1 MRRSKSMNREYHDW
15 DSNRLGRAME
25 LLVFGHAGLP
35 VLAFPTSGGRF
46 FDFEDR
52 GMVGAL
58 AEKIEAGGVQ
68 LFCVDSADRESWYNQ
83 QARPRRRIVR
93 HKHYEDY
100 LLKEVVPFIRGKN
113 SDPRLMAVGCSFGGY
128 HAVNLAL
135 RHPDIF
141 SGFVSL
147 SAVFELQRFLD
158 GYYDEDCY
166 FHLPTHYLPN
176 LNDPWYLDRF
186 RGGNYVLVTGWDDP
200 CLKENQELDR
210 ILSEKGIAH
219 QFYIWHGENTHDW
232 PTWQRMLQHYL

>member
-1 MRRSKSMNREYHDW
+1 MNREYHEW

-52 GMVGAL
+52 GMVAAI
-58 AEKIEAGGVQ
+58 AEKIRAGEVQ
-68 LFCVDSADRESWYNQ
+68 MFCVDTADRESWYNHKL
-83 QARPRRRIVR
+83 RPRRRILR

-100 LLKEVVPFIRGKN
+100 LLKEVVPFIRKKN
-113 SDPRLMAVGCSFGGY
+113 TDPRLVAVGCSFGGY

-135 RHPDIF
+135 RHPDVF

-147 SAVFELQRFLD
+147 SAVFDLQRFLD

-166 FHLPTHYLPN
+166 FQLPTHYLPN
-176 LNDPWYLDRF
+176 LTDPWYLNRF
-186 RGGNYVLVTGWDDP
+186 RAGNYVLATGRDDP
-200 CLKENQELDR
+200 CIGENEELDR

-219 QFYIWHGENTHDW
+219 QFYIWEGENTHDW
-232 PTWQRMLQHYL
+232 PTWQRMLQQYL

>member
-1 MRRSKSMNREYHDW
+1 
-15 DSNRLGRAME
+15 ME

-52 GMVGAL
+52 GMVGAVADRIDSGAL
-58 AEKIEAGGVQ
+58 Q

-83 QARPRRRIVR
+83 QISPRGRIVR
-93 HKHYEDY
+93 HQQHEEYV
-100 LLKEVVPFIRGKN
+100 LTEVVPFLRARN
-113 SDPRLMAVGCSFGGY
+113 RDPRLVAAGCSFGGY

-147 SAVFELQRFLD
+147 SGVFDLARFLD

-166 FHLPTHYLPN
+166 FHLPTHYLPR
-176 LNDPWYLDRF
+176 LEDPWYLDRF
-186 RGGNYVLVTGWDDP
+186 RGSRYVLVTGWDDP
-200 CLKENQELDR
+200 CLEENQELHR
-210 ILSEKGIAH
+210 ILSGKGIPH
-219 QFYIWHGENTHDW
+219 QFSVWNGVNTHDW
-232 PTWQRMLQHYL
+232 ATWQKMMRQYL